1 MVKTPPSNVVG
12 VGAIPSRGA
21 KTPCLMTE
29 KPTIAKT
36 KQNKSNIV
44 TNSIKTLKMVHIYQK
59 KNIMKKKLLVIP
71 KPESNR
77 RNANQS

>member
-1 MVKTPPSNVVG
+1 
-12 VGAIPSRGA
+12 
-21 KTPCLMTE
+21 MTE

-44 TNSIKTLKMVHIYQK
+44 TNSIKTLKMVHIKKKK